1 MWNVE
6 RWPASGLLCHTRR
19 LLLICVLGVSAVFG
33 GGHARAQGSSADLR
47 RITVDAATI
56 TGRLRSLAGV
66 NGAPAP
72 GMHKPE
78 KFTFGGWNM
87 PEQVDASRGYE
98 LAHIDLVR
106 THDAYGP
113 GDIDAKFET
122 HEAPGGAL
130 ISAQR
135 DLYTLFPDPNA
146 NPEDPASYRFGPTD
160 ELVTSIVKVG
170 AQAIFR
176 LGRSEGADPQPPHDF
191 DRYASIAKHIV
202 LHYNAGWAH
211 GYHYGIRYWEIW
223 NEPDLGKVFWAGTP
237 EQYFS
242 LYSKIARAVKQ
253 ADPAVL
259 VGGPAIA
266 RPNDASPYR
275 DAFMEYVH
283 QTRTPLDFYSWHWY
297 ATDSEDPLD
306 FVRIAR
312 DLRSRLDR
320 HGLQRTQSI
329 LSEWNYGLSDTPPAP
344 LVRAS
349 FITSALIYMQDAPV
363 DAATLYRADNVFGA
377 DGDSPDEIGQ
387 ALIALGRMKATPVR
401 LQSTGGDLRGLAVE
415 AGRSEDG
422 KLVQVLISNDQIP
435 AADLGPRN
443 TDDTLHVPH
452 VFDVKLL
459 PRRSLVYSDNGGF
472 DLTIAQLPAGT
483 PHVVERCLISAEGTF
498 ASGTPIVQTGGTV
511 TVQGRLP
518 PPGIALI
525 SVRAVD
531 PAAVPPGPTV
541 GAHCGAPSGAP
552 RGIGPGS

>member
-1 MWNVE
+1 MFGAGHT
-6 RWPASGLLCHTRR
+6 PAEG
-19 LLLICVLGVSAVFG
+19 AP
-33 GGHARAQGSSADLR
+33 ADLR
-47 RITVDAATI
+47 RITVDASTV

-66 NGAPAP
+66 NGAPGP

-98 LAHIDLVR
+98 RAHIDLVR

-113 GDIDAKFET
+113 GDIDARFET
-122 HEAPGGAL
+122 NEAPGGAL

-135 DLYTLFPDPNA
+135 DVYTLFPDPSA
-146 NPEDPASYRFGPTD
+146 NPDDPASYRFGPTD
-160 ELVTSIVKVG
+160 KLIASIVNVG

-176 LGRSEGADPQPPHDF
+176 LGRSEGADPQPPRDF
-191 DRYASIAKHIV
+191 ARYASIAKHIV

-237 EQYFS
+237 AQYFS
-242 LYSKIARAVKQ
+242 LYSEIARAVKQ
-253 ADPAVL
+253 ADPAAL

-275 DAFMEYVH
+275 DAFMEYVQ

-306 FVRIAR
+306 FVRIAQ

-320 HGLQRTQSI
+320 YGLQHTQSI
-329 LSEWNYGLSDTPPAP
+329 LSEWNYGLSDTPPSP

-349 FITSALIYMQDAPV
+349 FITSSLIYMQDAPV

-377 DGDSPDEIGQ
+377 DGDSPDKTGL

-401 LQSTGGDLRGLAVE
+401 LKSTGGDLDGLAVE

-422 KLVQVLISNDQIP
+422 KLLQVLISNYQIP
-435 AADLGPRN
+435 ASDLGPRH

-459 PRRSLVYSDNGGF
+459 PRRSLVYGHNGGF
-472 DLTIAQLPAGT
+472 DLTIAQLPAG
-483 PHVVERCLISAEGTF
+483 PRHVVERCLISADGRL
-498 ASGTPIVQTGGTV
+498 ASGTLFVQTGGTV
-511 TVQGRLP
+511 RVRESLP
-518 PPGIALI
+518 APGIALI
-525 SVRAVD
+525 SIRALD
-531 PAAVPPGPTV
+531 PGASPPAPAS
-541 GAHCGAPSGAP
+541 GAHCDAASGGR
-552 RGIGPGS
+552 RGS